1 MRNARCAVEWS
12 SRVQGSHRL
21 YLIEKEMYQEGRLE
35 PKYRRS
41 RALGKEEFKARLTK
55 DLGCRA

>member
-12 SRVQGSHRL
+12 GREQGSHRL
-21 YLIEKEMYQEGRLE
+21 YLMEREMYREGRLE
-35 PKYRRS
+35 PKYRRK
-41 RALGKEEFKARLTK
+41 RVLGKEEFKARLTK